1 MRNKTTILLKGKV
14 FAPVWVSWETDSE
27 MENCLQVVH

>member
-1 MRNKTTILLKGKV
+1 MRNKTPILLKGKV
-14 FAPVWVSWETDSE
+14 FAAVWVPWETNSE